1 MLSWL
6 VLSACAPPD
15 EAPLPPAP
23 DEGRPLSAA
32 ERGVRVSM
40 AMRGIRPSFEE
51 LDALIADPDALPGL
65 VEEWLT
71 DPAFGETVRD
81 LWNEALQVR
90 ADTEPLDAT
99 GSLAGYTLEEIH
111 ASIQEAPLRTI
122 ERIVLEDRPYTEIV
136 TGGWGDADEVV
147 SRAWTGYAPYDSA
160 GEEWQPLPWTDG
172 RPEAGVLSDSS
183 LWLRWRSAGANA
195 QRGRANL
202 VARALL
208 CEDFLERDASIDTS
222 AVADPTAGS
231 TALDSPSCAVCHQA
245 LDPLASF
252 FPFTPYPAVVFL
264 VFPVDMYDES
274 WVSSQGWMQSTGE
287 VPDYYG
293 LGGETLADMA
303 QLVAADPRFPRC
315 LVERSWAFLHQR
327 EMRELP
333 VAELDGLQSELVARG
348 SLRDLVRGIVLDE
361 GFARVTPE
369 SALRVRA
376 EALPRLVEDLTGF
389 RWTVDGQTMCCGTS
403 NAELGDVHLGEDALR
418 GWVMLWGGID
428 GPYVS
433 HPTHASST
441 TSALV
446 LQEYAAFAASRVVQD
461 DLGEPDPSRRRL
473 LRWVEADTTDTE
485 AVRLQLQRLHLRVLG
500 EILADDSAAL
510 DTSEELFFAAL
521 SASGSPT
528 RAWAVVLSAMLS
540 DERVEFY

>member
-15 EAPLPPAP
+15 EAPSPAAP
-23 DEGRPLSAA
+23 DEGVAVSAV

-40 AMRGIRPSFEE
+40 ALRGIRPSFEE
-51 LDALIADPDALPGL
+51 LDALASDPDVLPEL
-65 VEEWLT
+65 VEGWLT
-71 DPAFGETVRD
+71 DPAFGETIRD

-111 ASIQEAPLRTI
+111 ASLQEAPLRTI
-122 ERIVLEDRPYTEIV
+122 ERVVLEDRPYTEIV
-136 TGGWGDADEVV
+136 TGDWGDANEVV
-147 SRAWTGYAPYDSA
+147 SRAWTGYAPYDPA
-160 GEEWQPLPWTDG
+160 GADWQPLRWTDG
-172 RPEAGVLSDSS
+172 RPAAGVLSDSS

-231 TALDSPSCAVCHQA
+231 TALQSPSCAVCHQA

-252 FPFTPYPAVVFL
+252 FPFTLYPAVVFL
-264 VFPVDMYDES
+264 VFPVDMYEET
-274 WVSSQGWMQSTGE
+274 WLPSQGWTQTTGLH
-287 VPDYYG
+287 PDYYG
-293 LGGETLADMA
+293 LGGETLGDMA

-315 LVERSWAFLHQR
+315 LAERSWAFLHQR
-327 EMRELP
+327 EARELSVP
-333 VAELDGLQSELVARG
+333 ELDMLQSGLVSTG
-348 SLRDLVRGIVLDE
+348 SLRELMRDIVLDE
-361 GFARVTPE
+361 DFARVAPGGG
-369 SALRVRA
+369 LRVRA
-376 EALPRLVEDLTGF
+376 EALPRLFEELTGF
-389 RWTVDGQTMCCGTS
+389 RWTMDGQTMCCGTD
-403 NAELGDVHLGEDALR
+403 NAPLGDVHLGEDAFR

-428 GPYVS
+428 GPYVA

-441 TSALV
+441 TSSLL

-461 DLGEPDPSRRRL
+461 DLAEVDPSRRRL
-473 LRWVEADTTDTE
+473 LRWVEADTTEED

-500 EILADDSAAL
+500 EVLPDDSPAL
-510 DTSEELFFAAL
+510 DASEELFFAAL
-521 SASGSPT
+521 SASNSPP

-540 DERVEFY
+540 DVRMEFY